1 MADPGSFDDAVSGCD
16 YVMHVAS
23 VVSVKIPRAR
33 VREEQID
40 PSIHGV
46 ENILSA
52 IEKTSSVKAFILT
65 SSLSAVYGDC
75 WERGPDHTFTE
86 DDWNATATETF
97 FPYALSKTLS
107 ERRAWDLYEQ
117 IKTNRV
123 AQEESTHEDATPEDE
138 NLMKTMP
145 RWRMV
150 AILPAFVVGPPAVPG
165 TSELVEFA
173 SKLMAGKIWPFMP
186 NAQFPFVD
194 LEDVAAAHVLAA
206 LVPTAEGRVIV
217 SHGSGTMGL
226 LDAVRSLQPRFPDR
240 RFPMWELPKWA
251 LWILCKVTGLFP
263 WDLAV
268 SAVGKPVGVDGSKAC
283 RVLGLDYHNP
293 LDGLAALLAR
303 VAELE

>member
-165 TSELVEFA
+165 
-173 SKLMAGKIWPFMP
+173 IWPPPPPLYGFILFCILEKKWYYSP
-186 NAQFPFVD
+186 PPKKRRHKNKRLVYFLTSCFV
-194 LEDVAAAHVLAA
+194 
-206 LVPTAEGRVIV
+206 GR
-217 SHGSGTMGL
+217 
-226 LDAVRSLQPRFPDR
+226 
-240 RFPMWELPKWA
+240 
-251 LWILCKVTGLFP
+251 
-263 WDLAV
+263 
-268 SAVGKPVGVDGSKAC
+268 
-283 RVLGLDYHNP
+283 
-293 LDGLAALLAR
+293 
-303 VAELE
+303 